1 MKACVLGSPV
11 SQSLS
16 PAIFEHLS
24 RKTGRVLEYT
34 ALETPLTQLPE
45 TLARLRAERDWVGAN
60 VTIPLKARA
69 LELADGQSPEARAVG
84 AANVL
89 KLQGDLLI
97 AHNTDVLGIRK
108 VLETHLASPAG
119 GAVIAGTGG
128 SARAAVIALRDFGYS
143 RIAILSRDSARAAA
157 FCRSFQD
164 VPGLEAAGPSV
175 TPALWINA
183 TPVGAIPAAMRAK
196 LRLVF
201 DFTYRPDPTP
211 LVRESLE
218 NGCAAVT
225 GLSMLVWQALATWQE
240 WFGDDVVNSTNH
252 DEARAALIPHLGAP
266 A

>member
-11 SQSLS
+11 AQSLS
-16 PAIFEHLS
+16 PVIFAHLS
-24 RKTGRVLEYT
+24 HKTGRPLTYT
-34 ALETPLTQLPE
+34 ALETPLAQLPD
-45 TLARLRAERDWVGAN
+45 TLARLRAEKNWIGAN
-60 VTIPLKARA
+60 VTIPLKTRA
-69 LELADGQSPEARAVG
+69 LELADESSPEAQAVG

-89 KLQGDLLI
+89 RREGDRLL

-128 SARAAVIALRDFGYS
+128 SARAAVIALRDFGYT

-157 FCRSFQD
+157 FCRSFPSI
-164 VPGLEAAGPSV
+164 PGLEAAGPSV

-183 TPVGAIPAAMRAK
+183 TPVGAIPTPMRGK

-218 NGCAAVT
+218 SGCAAVT
-225 GLSMLVWQALATWQE
+225 GLSMLVWQALATWQA
-240 WFGDDVVNSTNH
+240 WFGDDVVHPELH
-252 DEARAALIPHLGAP
+252 DEVRAALIPHLGAP